1 MRVVDRLAQRE
12 SSWRELEALLDRMG
26 DARQPRLTAAQVARV
41 GELYR
46 AACTDLMLAE
56 SHDLPRDTV
65 AFLHALVG
73 RAHNA
78 VYRAQGFRFR
88 DWARALFETVPR
100 QLRTDRA
107 LRLSALVFYGSFI
120 LCGLVAAARED
131 FAEKV
136 IGEPFLAQ
144 MDQMYAEP
152 LHKERKDGL
161 QRSDTM
167 MAGFYIQHNTSIGLQ
182 CFAWGLFLGL
192 GSLYQLISNGV
203 ILGTVFGH
211 MARTPY
217 SGNFYTFVTA
227 HSVFELSAIVLSGA
241 AGLRLGYGL
250 IETQGQTRLAS
261 LKREAH
267 LALPTVGAAAVLFVM
282 AAFIEGYVSASALP
296 YWAKA
301 GVALMSALV
310 LTLYIMLGGRV
321 PRETEGRGLG
331 LRADAGPNS

>member
-12 SSWRELEALLDRMG
+12 SSWRELEALLDRIG
-26 DARQPRLTAAQVARV
+26 DTRSPRPSAAQVVRL

-107 LRLSALVFYGSFI
+107 LRLSAVVFYGRFI
-120 LCGLVAAARED
+120 ICGLVGAARED
-131 FAEKV
+131 FAERV
-136 IGEPFLAQ
+136 IGASFVEQ
-144 MDQMYAEP
+144 MEHMYAEP
-152 LHKERKDGL
+152 LGKERKDGL

-192 GSLYQLISNGV
+192 GSLYQLVSNGI
-203 ILGTVFGH
+203 ILGTAFGH

-217 SGNFYTFVTA
+217 AGNFYTFVTA
-227 HSVFELSAIVLSGA
+227 HSVFELTAIVLSGA

-250 IETQGQTRLAS
+250 IETKGQTRLGS
-261 LKREAH
+261 LRREAH
-267 LALPTVGAAAVLFVM
+267 RALPTVGASAVLFVM

-301 GVALMSALV
+301 TVALLSALV
-310 LTLYIMLGGRV
+310 LTLYMMLGGRV
-321 PRETEGRGLG
+321 PRERSLLG
-331 LRADAGPNS
+331 LRADAGPNP